1 MKSNLKIFFFSIFL
15 FLLTFNVYGKIENS
29 IVLKVGNH
37 IITEGDLRNEILI
50 NLILNEKEISQN
62 NINMNKNSAL
72 NALKNYYLKKNEV
85 EKYNEDRFNRNDL
98 DNYLIKISN
107 ALNIKKSEL
116 KTFFK
121 ENDLNYELFE
131 DRYKT
136 NLLWNSVIFSLYK
149 NQININ
155 MIEVNNEL
163 EKLMNMENK
172 IKEYNISEIQLNV
185 LQENKNELIKNIK
198 KTIKNEGFNSAIAKF
213 STSPTK
219 NNFGNL
225 GWISEKSLSAN
236 YLNELKKL
244 KKGEISNAITDKESI
259 IFLKINDLRYNI
271 SKNSDSK
278 ELKEQIIN
286 KKKNEKLN
294 LFSRSHLAN
303 VENNTLIELNK

>member
-72 NALKNYYLKKNEV
+72 NALKKYYLKKNEV

>member
-1 MKSNLKIFFFSIFL
+1 MKSNLKIFCLLIFL
-15 FLLTFNVYGKIENS
+15 FSFTTNVYCKIENS

-50 NLILNEKEISQN
+50 NLILNGREISQN
-62 NINMNKNSAL
+62 NINMSKNSAL

-198 KTIKNEGFNSAIAKF
+198 KMIKNEGFNSAIAKF

-303 VENNTLIELNK
+303 VENNTLIELKK

>member
-1 MKSNLKIFFFSIFL
+1 MKSNLKIFCFSIFL

-50 NLILNEKEISQN
+50 NLILNKKEITQN

-85 EKYNEDRFNRNDL
+85 EKYNENRFNRDDL
-98 DNYLIKISN
+98 DSYLNKISN
-107 ALNIKKSEL
+107 ALNVQKSGL
-116 KTFFK
+116 KTFFTK
-121 ENDLNYELFE
+121 NDLNYELFE

-155 MIEVNNEL
+155 MIEVDNEL
-163 EKLMNMENK
+163 EKLTNIENK
-172 IKEYNISEIQLNV
+172 IKEYNISEIQLNIS
-185 LQENKNELIKNIK
+185 QENINELIKNIK
-198 KTIKNEGFNSAIAKF
+198 KEIQDKGFNSAVTKF

-225 GWISEKSLSAN
+225 GWISEKSLSIN
-236 YLNELKKL
+236 YMKELKEL
-244 KKGEISNAITDKESI
+244 EKGEISNAITDKDSI
-259 IFLKINDLRYNI
+259 VFLKINDLRYNI
-271 SKNSDSK
+271 SKNPDLK
-278 ELKEQIIN
+278 KLKEQIIN
-286 KKKNEKLN
+286 KKKSEKLN
-294 LFSRSHLAN
+294 LFSRSHLAT

>member
-1 MKSNLKIFFFSIFL
+1 MKSNLKIFCLLIFL
-15 FLLTFNVYGKIENS
+15 FSFTNNVYCKIENS
-29 IVLKVGNH
+29 IVLKVGNY

-50 NLILNEKEISQN
+50 NLILNGREVSQN
-62 NINMNKNSAL
+62 NINMSKNSAL

-85 EKYNEDRFNRNDL
+85 EKYNEDRFNRDDL

-107 ALNIKKSEL
+107 ALNVQKSGL

-155 MIEVNNEL
+155 MIEVDNEL

-185 LQENKNELIKNIK
+185 SQENMDELIKNIK
-198 KTIKNEGFNSAIAKF
+198 KVIQNEGFNSAIIKF

-225 GWISEKSLSAN
+225 GWISEKSLSSN

-244 KKGEISNAITDKESI
+244 EKGEISNAITDKESI
-259 IFLKINDLRYNI
+259 VFLKINDLRYNI
-271 SKNSDSK
+271 LKNPDLK
-278 ELKEQIIN
+278 KLKEQIIN

>member
-1 MKSNLKIFFFSIFL
+1 MKSNLKIFCLLIFL
-15 FLLTFNVYGKIENS
+15 FSFTTNVYCKIENS

-50 NLILNEKEISQN
+50 NLILNGREVSQD
-62 NINMNKNSAL
+62 NINMSKNSAL

-85 EKYNEDRFNRNDL
+85 EKYNEDRFDRNDL
-98 DNYLIKISN
+98 DNYLIQISN
-107 ALNIKKSEL
+107 ALNIEKSEL

-185 LQENKNELIKNIK
+185 LQENRNELIKNIK
-198 KTIKNEGFNSAIAKF
+198 KVIQNEGFNSAITKF

-225 GWISEKSLSAN
+225 GWISEKGLSAN

-244 KKGEISNAITDKESI
+244 KKGEISNAIIDKESV

-271 SKNSDSK
+271 PKNSDSK

-286 KKKNEKLN
+286 KKKNDKLN

-303 VENNTLIELNK
+303 VENNTLIELKK

>member
-1 MKSNLKIFFFSIFL
+1 M
-15 FLLTFNVYGKIENS
+15 
-29 IVLKVGNH
+29 
-37 IITEGDLRNEILI
+37 
-50 NLILNEKEISQN
+50 
-62 NINMNKNSAL
+62 
-72 NALKNYYLKKNEV
+72 KKNEV

-286 KKKNEKLN
+286 KNKNEKLN

>member
-1 MKSNLKIFFFSIFL
+1 MKSNLKIFCLLIFL
-15 FLLTFNVYGKIENS
+15 FSFTTNVYCKIENS

-50 NLILNEKEISQN
+50 NLILNGREVSQN
-62 NINMNKNSAL
+62 NINMSKNSAL

>member
-1 MKSNLKIFFFSIFL
+1 MKSNLKIFCLLIFL
-15 FLLTFNVYGKIENS
+15 FSFTNNVYCKIENS
-29 IVLKVGNH
+29 IVLKVGNY

-50 NLILNEKEISQN
+50 NLILNGREVSQN
-62 NINMNKNSAL
+62 NINMSKNSAL
-72 NALKNYYLKKNEV
+72 NSLKNYYLKKNEV
-85 EKYNEDRFNRNDL
+85 EKYNEDRFNRDDL

-107 ALNIKKSEL
+107 ALNVQKSGL

-155 MIEVNNEL
+155 MIEVDNEL

-185 LQENKNELIKNIK
+185 SQENMDELIKNIK
-198 KTIKNEGFNSAIAKF
+198 KVIQNEGFNSAIIKF

-225 GWISEKSLSAN
+225 GWISEKSLSSN

-244 KKGEISNAITDKESI
+244 EKGEISNAITDKESI
-259 IFLKINDLRYNI
+259 VFLKINDLRYNI
-271 SKNSDSK
+271 LKNPDLK
-278 ELKEQIIN
+278 KLKEQIIN

-303 VENNTLIELNK
+303 IENNTLIELNK

>member
-1 MKSNLKIFFFSIFL
+1 MKSNLKIFCLLIFL
-15 FLLTFNVYGKIENS
+15 FSFTTNVYCKIENS

-50 NLILNEKEISQN
+50 NLILNGREISQN
-62 NINMNKNSAL
+62 NINMSKNSAL

-98 DNYLIKISN
+98 DDYLIKISN
-107 ALNIKKSEL
+107 TLNIKKSEL

-121 ENDLNYELFE
+121 KNDLNYELFE

-198 KTIKNEGFNSAIAKF
+198 EVIQNEGFNSAIAKF

-271 SKNSDSK
+271 SKKPDSK